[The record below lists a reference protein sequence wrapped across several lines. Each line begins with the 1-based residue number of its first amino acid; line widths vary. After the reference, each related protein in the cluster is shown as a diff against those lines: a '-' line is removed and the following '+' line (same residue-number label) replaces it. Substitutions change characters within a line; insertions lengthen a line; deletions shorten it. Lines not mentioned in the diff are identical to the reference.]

1 MQNHYY
7 LIYKN
12 KLNQI
17 NIDKLELGRSG
28 KNFMDEGSNNK
39 VPLLT
44 TRTGEQEENIYIYSK
59 QQ

>member
-12 KLNQI
+12 KLCQI
-17 NIDKLELGRSG
+17 NIDKLELGRCG

-44 TRTGEQEENIYIYSK
+44 TRTGEQEKKHIYIYNK
-59 QQ
+59 Q